1 VHIARNQFGGTP
13 STRPTETFTGPVWLS
28 PVLSTPDGTTVN
40 CVFFAPAARTHWH
53 HHERGQLI
61 QVMSG
66 RGLICSDGGP
76 LEAMQAGDVIWVPA
90 GERHWHGGEADSFV
104 VHVAAS
110 FGTTVWH
117 EPVSDDQYRG

>member
-1 VHIARNQFGGTP
+1 
-13 STRPTETFTGPVWLS
+13 
-28 PVLSTPDGTTVN
+28 VLSTPDGTTVN
-40 CVFFAPAARTHWH
+40 CVFFAPSARTYWH

-61 QVMSG
+61 QVVSG

-76 LEAMQAGDVIWVPA
+76 VEQMRAGDVIWVPA
-90 GERHWHGGEADSFV
+90 GERHWHGSEPDNFV

-117 EPVSDDQYRG
+117 ELVSDEQYRG